1 MFELKVNL
9 TPGMTINY
17 ALQVNTN
24 LSNGL
29 KGNQLNKNMWSTDP
43 GWMPIG
49 TVRKISYCSIQ
60 YLRNTN
66 KQCIGKL
73 KPQTA
78 HSSNSGSYT
87 RQYMSSVCCWF
98 NQPQCVKQS
107 FLPLLII
114 YESIFFLL
122 QIETYMGRVLMIGRS
137 LQQIQVNP
145 FLLLRSDW

>member
-1 MFELKVNL
+1 
-9 TPGMTINY
+9 
-17 ALQVNTN
+17 
-24 LSNGL
+24 
-29 KGNQLNKNMWSTDP
+29 MWSTDP

-87 RQYMSSVCCWF
+87 GQYMSSVCCWF

-114 YESIFFLL
+114 YESIFFIANRNIHGEGVNDRQVSTTNTSKPFFTLKIWL
-122 QIETYMGRVLMIGRS
+122 VILPSSCHTYPCKLVTRS
-137 LQQIQVNP
+137 CY
-145 FLLLRSDW
+145 